1 MDAQQKPPLGV
12 KPAWMVAWSRI
23 GDLAEAITRQYES
36 QNGNARLAEKW
47 AQEIGWQCSII
58 EAFEDEEA
66 SHV

>member
-23 GDLAEAITRQYES
+23 AELIAAIERQYES
-36 QNGNARLAEKW
+36 PHGDARLVEKW

-58 EAFEDEEA
+58 EAFETQEEEP
-66 SHV
+66 